1 MMLPVRLLGQEG
13 LPSIDGARMSMT
25 AFESTDAS
33 CGTSRLFLCARCRG
47 CSFVGVATGAK
58 STAPQDA
65 RGTPDERRDAP
76 PADAIKRAT
85 AVV

>member
-1 MMLPVRLLGQEG
+1 MQVAAPLGSFCV
-13 LPSIDGARMSMT
+13 LGAALRW
-25 AFESTDAS
+25 
-33 CGTSRLFLCARCRG
+33 
-47 CSFVGVATGAK
+47 SFVGVATGAK

-65 RGTPDERRDAP
+65 RGMPDERRDAP

>member
-1 MMLPVRLLGQEG
+1 MQVAAPLGSFCA
-13 LPSIDGARMSMT
+13 LGAAPRW
-25 AFESTDAS
+25 
-33 CGTSRLFLCARCRG
+33 
-47 CSFVGVATGAK
+47 SFVGVATGAK
-58 STAPQDA
+58 STAQQDA